1 MNWRG
6 TLFYKEMDLFKEL
19 FSVLCRIKTCM
30 FLYITA
36 EIRGGREIHAGGYF
50 RQGQFLLAQQVRNLM
65 QGEAVYPVSRRFAAR
80 LLAYLGEIVGRDAKA
95 GGVVGNIPVPNVFA
109 VVEQSDE
116 LLQQPGG
123 MFGHL
128 PGCLPACMDVV
139 QVEDMRH

>member
-6 TLFYKEMDLFKEL
+6 ILFYKEMDLFKEL

-36 EIRGGREIHAGGYF
+36 EIRGGRE
-50 RQGQFLLAQQVRNLM
+50 
-65 QGEAVYPVSRRFAAR
+65 AAR
-80 LLAYLGEIVGRDAKA
+80 LLAYLGEVVGRDAKA
-95 GGVVGNIPVPNVFA
+95 GGVVGDVPVPDVFA

>member
-6 TLFYKEMDLFKEL
+6 ILFYKEMDLFKEL
-19 FSVLCRIKTCM
+19 FSVLCRIKACM

-36 EIRGGREIHAGGYF
+36 EIRGGREVHAGGYF

-80 LLAYLGEIVGRDAKA
+80 LLAYLGEVVGRDAKV
-95 GGVVGNIPVPNVFA
+95 GGVVGDVPVPDVFA

-116 LLQQPGG
+116 LLQQ
-123 MFGHL
+123 
-128 PGCLPACMDVV
+128 A
-139 QVEDMRH
+139 QVPDNAVIVAYCH

>member
-6 TLFYKEMDLFKEL
+6 ILFYKEMDLFKEL

-36 EIRGGREIHAGGYF
+36 EIRGGREVHAGGYF

-116 LLQQPGG
+116 LLQQ
-123 MFGHL
+123 
-128 PGCLPACMDVV
+128 A
-139 QVEDMRH
+139 QVPDNAVIVAYCH

>member
-6 TLFYKEMDLFKEL
+6 ILFYKEMDLFKEL
-19 FSVLCRIKTCM
+19 FSVLCRIKACM

-36 EIRGGREIHAGGYF
+36 EIRGGREVHAGGYF

-65 QGEAVYPVSRRFAAR
+65 QGEVVYPVSRRFAAR
-80 LLAYLGEIVGRDAKA
+80 LLAYLGEVVGRDAKA
-95 GGVVGNIPVPNVFA
+95 GGVVGNIPVPNIFA

>member
-6 TLFYKEMDLFKEL
+6 ILFYKEMDLFKEL
-19 FSVLCRIKTCM
+19 FSVLCRIKACM

-80 LLAYLGEIVGRDAKA
+80 LLAYLGEVVGRDAKA